1 MSPFKDKC
9 LELCLFNY
17 VHATENKFD
26 KPTKPAVESA
36 VEFQIPIGHAKKVM
50 KNPFSRDGNKS
61 AMDHLDFIESLCSLF
76 KLAGIPHYLVKIR
89 MLYMSL
95 SPEMLAYGSNLLMKM
110 IRTIGKF

>member
-36 VEFQIPIGHAKKVM
+36 VEFQIPIGHAKNAM
-50 KNPFSRDGNKS
+50 KNPFSGEWK
-61 AMDHLDFIESLCSLF
+61 
-76 KLAGIPHYLVKIR
+76 
-89 MLYMSL
+89 
-95 SPEMLAYGSNLLMKM
+95 
-110 IRTIGKF
+110 